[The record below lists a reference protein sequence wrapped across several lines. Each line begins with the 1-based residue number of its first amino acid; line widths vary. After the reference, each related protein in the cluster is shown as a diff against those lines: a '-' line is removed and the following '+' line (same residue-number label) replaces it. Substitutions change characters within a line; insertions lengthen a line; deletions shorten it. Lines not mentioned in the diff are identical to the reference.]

1 MGAIYIDLHYIRLCP
16 CAYVQTRGLSFVE
29 GQTGG
34 VWGGGVREVLRD
46 YGGGSRAGP
55 PAPFKNKHSKRKQE
69 LNARSH
75 NAARDA
81 EERQTVG
88 ERARG

>member
-16 CAYVQTRGLSFVE
+16 CTYVQTLSFVE
-29 GQTGG
+29 GQPGG
-34 VWGGGVREVLRD
+34 VGGGGVREVLRD
-46 YGGGSRAGP
+46 YGGVSRAGP
-55 PAPFKNKHSKRKQE
+55 PAPFKNKHLKRKQE